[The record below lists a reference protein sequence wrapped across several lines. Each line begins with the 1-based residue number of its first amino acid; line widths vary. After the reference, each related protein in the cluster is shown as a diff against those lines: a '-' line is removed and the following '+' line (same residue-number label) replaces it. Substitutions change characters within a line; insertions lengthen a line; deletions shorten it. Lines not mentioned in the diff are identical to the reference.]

1 MDGSTMEMAIL
12 LRVLCREQQY
22 SCNSLGSFHTFC
34 CESDDKLMI
43 LP

>member
-12 LRVLCREQQY
+12 LRCQKQQY
-22 SCNSLGSFHTFC
+22 SCNSLWNFHTFC